1 MNESLQIRTFKR
13 AGHIEVICGSMFS
26 GKTEELI
33 RRIRRAQ
40 IAKQRVKVF
49 KPRIDDR
56 YSEFEIV
63 SHSEQSF
70 PSEVVSDAS
79 EIFEKSFE
87 AEVIGIDE
95 GQFFENNLVE
105 VCQNLADSGKRV
117 IVAGL
122 DQDYKALPF
131 DPIPQLL
138 SIAEYITKTLAVCV
152 ICGAPAN
159 RTQRISSSSDQILVG
174 AGNHYEARCRLHHIV
189 NTENNSPRG
198 TSVKQNTE
206 RENVQ

>member
-40 IAKQRVKVF
+40 IARQRVKVF
-49 KPRIDDR
+49 KPKIDNR
-56 YSEFEIV
+56 YSEFQIV

-70 PSEVVSDAS
+70 PSEVIERSS
-79 EIFEKSFE
+79 EIMEKSFD

-95 GQFFENNLVE
+95 GQFFDNDLVE
-105 VCQNLADSGKRV
+105 VCQNLADSGRRV

-122 DQDYKALPF
+122 DQDYRAMPF
-131 DPIPQLL
+131 GPMPALL
-138 SIAEYITKTLAVCV
+138 SVAEYITKTLAVCV

-159 RTQRISSSSDQILVG
+159 RTQRVTSGGDRILVG
-174 AGNHYEARCRLHHIV
+174 AANHYEARCRLHHTV
-189 NTENNSPRG
+189 SQQPLTNNESEKHSETG
-198 TSVKQNTE
+198 KE
-206 RENVQ
+206 A

>member
-63 SHSEQSF
+63 SHSEQTF
-70 PSEVVSDAS
+70 PSEVVIDAS
-79 EIFEKSFE
+79 EIYEKSFE

-95 GQFFENNLVE
+95 GQFFEN
-105 VCQNLADSGKRV
+105 SKR
-117 IVAGL
+117 
-122 DQDYKALPF
+122 DN
-131 DPIPQLL
+131 IPTEEA
-138 SIAEYITKTLAVCV
+138 SRHIAEERIHA
-152 ICGAPAN
+152 
-159 RTQRISSSSDQILVG
+159 ISSAKRIRIYRDINLFKMRNQ
-174 AGNHYEARCRLHHIV
+174 
-189 NTENNSPRG
+189 
-198 TSVKQNTE
+198 
-206 RENVQ
+206 

>member
-1 MNESLQIRTFKR
+1 M
-13 AGHIEVICGSMFS
+13 
-26 GKTEELI
+26 
-33 RRIRRAQ
+33 
-40 IAKQRVKVF
+40 F

-70 PSEVVSDAS
+70 PSEVVTDAT
-79 EIFEKSFE
+79 EIYEKSFE

-131 DPIPQLL
+131 EPMPQLL

-159 RTQRISSSSDQILVG
+159 RTQRISTSSDQILVG

-189 NTENNSPRG
+189 NTDGSLPRG
-198 TSVKQNTE
+198 TDINIGKE
-206 RENVQ
+206 RENAE

>member
-70 PSEVVSDAS
+70 PSEVVTDAT
-79 EIFEKSFE
+79 EIYEKSFE

-131 DPIPQLL
+131 EPMPQLL

-159 RTQRISSSSDQILVG
+159 RTQRISTSSDQILVG

-189 NTENNSPRG
+189 NTDGSLPRG
-198 TSVKQNTE
+198 TDINIGKE
-206 RENVQ
+206 RENAE